1 MNAMKS
7 TMLVASAHVSV
18 RRLIVPLLVSVTA
31 GLVMA
36 SCVQQPS
43 DIQQTQSSSPSVTY
57 KYHGDQELVQ
67 ANQNAASYCNQ
78 YQSVAQ
84 TKNFF
89 SDPDGT
95 KVVVFECVHMA
106 PVAALPPQY
115 NPNLS
120 YSYVTDQQL
129 VDASRNAQISCM
141 NAGSPQVTSTISS
154 NTNGTR
160 SVSFQ
165 CGPPR

>member
-1 MNAMKS
+1 MNAIKS
-7 TMLVASAHVSV
+7 AMFAAHPEPSV
-18 RRLIVPLLVSVTA
+18 RRLAAPLLVVATA
-31 GLVMA
+31 GLILA
-36 SCVQQPS
+36 SCVQPS
-43 DIQQTQSSSPSVTY
+43 PAMQQVQTTNPSVSY
-57 KYHGDQELVQ
+57 KYQGDQELVQ